1 MTDGT
6 QESRNRHRQEER
18 EKGEVRS
25 VSQEV
30 VEESLILALKHVR
43 VQQAAAAKMHL
54 YVTS

>member
-43 VQQAAAAKMHL
+43 VQQAAAAKMQL